1 MYISN
6 ELRAKKQLEV
16 RIAIGNGM
24 YLEAKICERCTL
36 PFAVPIKGGAR
47 IIKCDDCKEVERKNR
62 LWELAQ
68 ADKEL
73 ADKRRRI
80 RARVNRMWD
89 ALDALDAVGR
99 IRWRK

>member
-1 MYISN
+1 MYISD
-6 ELRAKKQLEV
+6 ELRAKKQLAV
-16 RIAIGNGM
+16 RILISGNM

-47 IIKCDDCKEVERKNR
+47 IVKCDDCKDVELRNR